1 MDEYVDLSH
10 VIGTSDVVERLFSA
24 CKLVMTDRRKGM
36 GPEMLDMIMM
46 LKHNQDLWNADRDDE
61 RSYMAARIL
70 HLNYEERRRVAR
82 RLREETM
89 LAMRRVDD
97 RDEEE
102 DDDFDLQGVQD
113 DDIIGIY

>member
-89 LAMRRVDD
+89 RAMQQVDD
-97 RDEEE
+97 RSEEE
-102 DDDFDLQGVQD
+102 NDDFDLQDDAIVGV
-113 DDIIGIY
+113 Y